1 METNK
6 IHHLYI
12 FKYERK
18 TAKRKLQDACLT
30 NYATHS
36 KNGNNKNIKKKKTLP
51 LTLTLT
57 H

>member
-30 NYATHS
+30 NYARHS